1 MQGTLKVV
9 SKHQVSAS
17 RSLLNHLFSEFPFFP
32 SLDCCCHLLFFQRP
46 HLLFSFRM
54 LCPYCGLCFLCL
66 SDSVSILQ
74 GFVAKPLGF
83 SVCLSA
89 FSPPHIVTSSVMHCS
104 FGDVFFSAE
113 GIYNLNS
120 LLFPLL
126 TLQTTAPISPL
137 WVSGEAAFVG
147 VCSTCLDNR
156 GPHCPLLPSITCIPC
171 FCLLLLSQLPSA
183 PTAAA

>member
-46 HLLFSFRM
+46 YLLFSFRM

-74 GFVAKPLGF
+74 GFLAKPLGF

-89 FSPPHIVTSSVMHCS
+89 PPPSHGNFLSYALFFWGCFLYRRGDLQSQLFAFSPINFVDYRSHFSPVGFRRSRLRWC
-104 FGDVFFSAE
+104 VF
-113 GIYNLNS
+113 Y
-120 LLFPLL
+120 
-126 TLQTTAPISPL
+126 
-137 WVSGEAAFVG
+137 
-147 VCSTCLDNR
+147 
-156 GPHCPLLPSITCIPC
+156 LPR
-171 FCLLLLSQLPSA
+171 
-183 PTAAA
+183 